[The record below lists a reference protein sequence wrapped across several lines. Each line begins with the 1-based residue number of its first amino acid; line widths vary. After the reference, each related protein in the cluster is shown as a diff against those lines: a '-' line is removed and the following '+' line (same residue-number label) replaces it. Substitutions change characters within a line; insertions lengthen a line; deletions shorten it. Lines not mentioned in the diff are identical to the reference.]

1 MNDFPLDPSEYRSL
15 LRPDATGSDR
25 FRDVWASLY
34 RDHGMST
41 RQIAQH
47 FDYSYRTVARQIQ
60 KAGITTPLGRSRQQ
74 TVKERFDDKVDRSAD
89 CHLWTGATDLNGYG
103 KLNVG
108 GETRGAHRLAYQWE
122 HGDIPDG
129 RMIDHTCNNKSCVNP
144 DHLRLVAP
152 EENAVGA
159 APKLSQEAAQEIR
172 ALSGRYTQKELAEE
186 YGVTASAIG
195 AIVRGESYAN
205 A

>member
-1 MNDFPLDPSEYRSL
+1 MTDLPLDLDEFRSL
-15 LRPDATGSDR
+15 LRPDTTGSDR
-25 FRDVWASLY
+25 Y
-34 RDHGMST
+34 RDIWATLYQDHDLST
-41 RQIAQH
+41 RQIAPH
-47 FDYSYRTVARQIQ
+47 FDYTYRTVARQLD
-60 KAGITTPLGRSRQQ
+60 KAGITTDLGRSRQQ
-74 TVKERFDDKVDRSAD
+74 TLKERFEAKTDRSGD
-89 CHLWTGATDLNGYG
+89 CHIWTGATDLNGYG

-108 GETRGAHRLAYQWE
+108 GETRGAHRLAYEWD

-144 DHLRLVAP
+144 DHLRLVTR

-159 APKLSQEAAQEIR
+159 APKLSQEAAEEIR

-195 AIVRGESYAN
+195 AIVRGESYAHV
-205 A
+205 

>member
-1 MNDFPLDPSEYRSL
+1 MKDFPLDLDEYRSL
-15 LRPDATGSDR
+15 LRPGATGSDR
-25 FRDVWASLY
+25 YRDLWATLY
-34 RDHGMST
+34 RDHDLST
-41 RQIAQH
+41 RQIALH
-47 FDYSYRTVARQIQ
+47 CDYSYRTVARQLQ
-60 KAGITTPLGRSRQQ
+60 RAGITTDLGRSRQQ
-74 TVKERFDDKVDRSAD
+74 TLKERFDDKVDRSDD
-89 CHLWTGATDLNGYG
+89 CHLWKGSTDLNGYG

-108 GETRGAHRLAYQWE
+108 GETRGAHRLAYEWE

-129 RMIDHTCNNKSCVNP
+129 LMIDHKCNNKGCVNP
-144 DHLRLVAP
+144 DHLRLVTR

-159 APKLSQEAAQEIR
+159 APKLSQEAAEEIR
-172 ALSGRYTQKELAEE
+172 TLSGRYTQKELAEE